1 MALGLYDVAVPAFNR
16 ALKSA
21 QTTLAKAE
29 AHATEKKL
37 DPTALLLFRLY
48 PDMFNFTRQIQMV
61 TNMAQ
66 WGCALLAGQ
75 ERPNWGDVEPTFA
88 ALNERVQKTIDF
100 VATFK
105 PEQLNGAEDKPIELK
120 FPNFAMPF
128 TSGTQFITEFVLPN
142 LYFHSAA
149 AYNILRHN
157 GIAVG
162 KSDFL
167 ARG

>member
-1 MALGLYDVAVPAFNR
+1 MALGLYDVTVPAFNR

-21 QTTLAKAE
+21 QTILAKAE
-29 AHATEKKL
+29 ANATDKKL
-37 DPTALLLFRLY
+37 DPNGLLQFRLF

-100 VATFK
+100 VAGFT
-105 PEQLNGAEDKPIELK
+105 PDQLNAAEAKPIELK

-128 TSGTQFITEFVLPN
+128 ASGTQFATEFVLPN
-142 LYFHSAA
+142 LYFHSAT

-157 GIAVG
+157 GIIVG
-162 KSDFL
+162 KSDFW